1 MVKKKHLV
9 VKSLLLQYPGFDIPC
24 IFWSFQD
31 LSRAYGED
39 NDFAG
44 SPYMEIH
51 KRFQLSLTQTKI
63 N

>member
-44 SPYMEIH
+44 SPYI
-51 KRFQLSLTQTKI
+51 TQKVSVKFDA
-63 N
+63 NKNKLR